1 MLKKIVLL
9 LFVFLPGF
17 CTIGQ
22 ELYFKSLTV
31 NDGLTQR
38 DVSCF
43 LQDSFG
49 FIWIGTYDGLN
60 RYDGFNVLNFSNKT
74 DDIESLSSNRI
85 LCLFEDSKKRIWIG
99 TDGSGLNY
107 YSLVSEKFVRV
118 KTPEGYNQIKGVAEN
133 SKGEIFFAT
142 SRGVLKLV
150 ENDMVS
156 VDLLQLPITGLNI
169 TGITIEGDDQVYF
182 STNQGIWT
190 LKDNNCKQIPGT
202 ENIYCLQLIID
213 RHGNI
218 WSVLDEKLT
227 VIKKLEGSY
236 KIEEINSLPVADI
249 RVICE
254 SKDGSIW
261 VGTLNNGLFGLHPQN
276 YSIIQNIKY
285 KAKEERGLL
294 SNSILSL
301 YCDNTNVL
309 WVGNRQGLCYANLS
323 QKDFKRISF
332 EGLTNVPVKPH
343 IRTLLV
349 DNDFLYY
356 GIQDRGFFRY
366 SLKNGTHEKLN
377 NDNNFDPLCLKEING
392 IIYAGSSVGIF
403 LKRKDDL
410 HFIKDKLENNHDPI
424 YPTVVNSIC
433 DDEKGRIYFGTFSG
447 LIVRNGSNTDWIQYL
462 HPQAEILRDK
472 RIFSLLFDKDASC
485 LWIGTISDGLYKLNL
500 NKEGSFLS
508 LEVYNEDMQN
518 DYHIVNNSIWCF
530 YKGKNGT
537 LWIGTDAGLLR
548 KPKNSNIISQ
558 INIPGIVDRKIMGIL
573 EDDRDNL
580 WLTNSQGLI
589 RFDVAKSQVR
599 RYSYN
604 DGLQSS
610 TFTEAVGKSQDG
622 TLFFGSIHGINYLNP
637 MKIADNPYK
646 SAVSISDFKIHNISI
661 FPGKSYFGKVVLDQS
676 INLTKELTLNYK
688 QNNILF
694 EFTGTNYA
702 NTAENHFRYKL
713 DGYDSEW
720 IYETGNRRFATYSN
734 LKPGK
739 YTFWVD
745 AANNDG
751 IWNETPKETSI
762 KILPAPWFSIW
773 AYLAYF
779 ILIAG
784 VILGFIFFLN
794 NRQKLRHQIE
804 LKNIQYDKDKEIN
817 ELKLMFFTDVAHE
830 FKTPLSLI
838 IGPLNDLIRNNITD
852 DHRNFC
858 FKIISRNTKRM
869 MFLISQLLDFRT
881 LNANKNIL
889 KISESDLSDFISQI
903 TKAFLWQAKN
913 EEINF
918 NVITPE
924 SFQCF
929 FDRDLIEKVVYNLLS
944 NAFKYTPANGIVE
957 IEVKSLWNS
966 NKQIGNIIV
975 RDSGKGIPDE
985 QKGKIFERFFHGND
999 RSSSG
1004 IGLHLSYSLIK
1015 AHKGELNVA
1024 DSAYGGAEFIIT
1036 IPVSDNSYEDFEFYD
1051 SNEQNRIADDFLP
1064 EIEVSK
1070 KEVTE
1075 ERESILIVEDDHDL
1089 RAYLKNCLHINYKV
1103 MEAQNGIDGLKKATA
1118 NLPDIIVAD
1127 VMMPEMDGIEMCK
1140 RLKANQETSHIPILM
1155 LTAKTAQEQ
1164 QIEGLDAG
1172 AWDYIT
1178 KPFNTQSLLKKIDNI
1193 IDSRK
1198 SFRNTIFNSGLS
1210 IELKKHYTPFDQKLI
1225 SKSIAVIENNI
1236 GNENFSVEDFAI
1248 EVGFSRMQLHRK
1260 LKSLVGYS
1268 ATEFINT
1275 IKINYATKM
1284 FDNGCDRINEA
1295 MEATGINSYSHF
1307 NKLFKKVNGKT
1318 ASEYIAGVR
1327 SKVD

>member
-1 MLKKIVLL
+1 MLKKIILFLL
-9 LFVFLPGF
+9 VFLPGF
-17 CTIGQ
+17 YTLGE
-22 ELYFKSLTV
+22 ELFFKSLTV
-31 NDGLTQR
+31 NDGLTQH

-60 RYDGFNVLNFSNKT
+60 RYDGFNVLNFSHKT
-74 DDIESLSSNRI
+74 DEIESLSSNRI

-107 YSLVSEKFVRV
+107 YSLVTEKFTRL

-150 ENDMVS
+150 ENDMVYA
-156 VDLLQLPITGLNI
+156 DLLQLPITGLNV
-169 TGITIEGDDQVYF
+169 TGITIVSDDQVYF

-190 LKDNNCKQIPGT
+190 LKDSSCKQIPGT
-202 ENIYCLQLIID
+202 ENNYCLQLIID

-227 VIKKLEGSY
+227 VIKKLEDSY
-236 KIEEINSLPVADI
+236 KLEEINTLPVADI

-254 SKDGSIW
+254 SKDGTIW

-285 KAKEERGLL
+285 KENEERGLL
-294 SNSILSL
+294 SNSLLSL
-301 YCDNTNVL
+301 YCDNTNIL

-332 EGLTNVPVKPH
+332 EGLPNVPTKPH

-349 DNDFLYY
+349 DKNFLYY

-366 SLKNGTHEKLN
+366 SLKKGTNEKLN
-377 NDNNFDPLCLKEING
+377 NDDNFDPLCLKEISG
-392 IIYAGSSVGIF
+392 TIYAGSSVGIF

-410 HFIKDKLENNHDPI
+410 HFVKDKIETFHDPI
-424 YPTVVNSIC
+424 FPTEVTSIC
-433 DDEKGRIYFGTFSG
+433 EDEKGSIYFGSFSG
-447 LIVRNGSNTDWIQYL
+447 LIVRKGSDTDWIQYL
-462 HPQAEILRDK
+462 YPQAEILKDK
-472 RIFSLLFDKDASC
+472 RIFSLLYDKDASC
-485 LWIGTISDGLYKLNL
+485 LWIGTISDGLYKLNMT
-500 NKEGSFLS
+500 KEGSFLS
-508 LEVYNEDMQN
+508 LEVYKQSMQN
-518 DYHIVNNSIWCF
+518 DYHIANNSIWCF
-530 YKGKNGT
+530 YMGMDGT

-548 KPKNSNIISQ
+548 KPKNSNKITQ
-558 INIPGIVDRKIMGIL
+558 IKIEGIVNRKIMGIL
-573 EDDRDNL
+573 EDNGDNL

-589 RFDVAKSQVR
+589 CFNVTGSHVR

-610 TFTEAVGKSQDG
+610 TFTEAVGKGKDG
-622 TLFFGSIHGINYLNP
+622 TLYFGSIHGINYLNP
-637 MKIADNPYK
+637 MKIEDNPYK

-661 FPGKSYFGKVVLDQS
+661 SPGKSYFGKVVLDKS
-676 INLTKELTLNYK
+676 INLTNEITLNYK
-688 QNNILF
+688 QNNFLF
-694 EFTGTNYA
+694 EFTGTNFA
-702 NTAENHFRYKL
+702 NTKENHFRYKL

-720 IYETGNRRFATYSN
+720 IYESGTRRFATYSN
-734 LKPGK
+734 LKPGS

-745 AANNDG
+745 ASNNDG
-751 IWNETPKETSI
+751 IWNDTPKEFSI
-762 KILPAPWFSIW
+762 RILPAPWFSIW
-773 AYLAYF
+773 AYLVYF
-779 ILIAG
+779 LITAS
-784 VILGFIFFLN
+784 VILGFIFFLS

-804 LKNIQYDKDKEIN
+804 LKNIQYNRDKEIN

-838 IGPLNDLIRNNITD
+838 IGPLNDLISSDITD
-852 DHRNFC
+852 DYRDFC

-869 MFLISQLLDFRT
+869 MFLVSQLLDFRT

-889 KISESDLSDFISQI
+889 KISESDLSDFITQI

-924 SFQCF
+924 EFKCV

-957 IEVKSLWNS
+957 IEVKPVWNN
-966 NKQIGNIIV
+966 NKQIGNIII
-975 RDSGKGIPDE
+975 RDSGKGIQDD
-985 QKGKIFERFFHGND
+985 QKGKIFDRFFHGKD
-999 RSSSG
+999 RASSG

-1015 AHKGELNVA
+1015 AHKGEINVA
-1024 DSAYGGAEFIIT
+1024 DSAYGGAEFIVSF
-1036 IPVSDNSYEDFEFYD
+1036 PVSENSYEDFEFYD
-1051 SNEQNRIADDFLP
+1051 SKEQKAVADDFLT
-1064 EIEVSK
+1064 E
-1070 KEVTE
+1070 KEASEKMIPE
-1075 ERESILIVEDDHDL
+1075 ERERILVVEDDHDL
-1089 RAYLKNCLHINYKV
+1089 RAYLKKCLQKKYSV
-1103 MEAQNGIDGLKKATA
+1103 LEAPDGIEGFKKATS
-1118 NLPDIIVAD
+1118 NLPDIIIAD
-1127 VMMPEMDGIEMCK
+1127 VMMPEMDGVEMCK
-1140 RLKANQETSHIPILM
+1140 KLKSNQETSHIPVLM

-1164 QIEGLDAG
+1164 QNEGLDAG

-1193 IDSRK
+1193 IDSRN
-1198 SFRNTIFNSGLS
+1198 SFRNLIFNPELGVQ
-1210 IELKKHYTPFDQKLI
+1210 LKKHYTPFDQKLI
-1225 SKSIAVIENNI
+1225 SKAIAVIENNI
-1236 GNENFSVEDFAI
+1236 DNENFSAEEFAL

-1268 ATEFINT
+1268 ATEFINS

-1295 MEATGINSYSHF
+1295 MEAIGITSYSHF
-1307 NKLFKKVNGKT
+1307 NKLFTRIVGMHP
-1318 ASEYIAGVR
+1318 SEYIKSGKQKA
-1327 SKVD
+1327 

>member
-1 MLKKIVLL
+1 
-9 LFVFLPGF
+9 
-17 CTIGQ
+17 
-22 ELYFKSLTV
+22 
-31 NDGLTQR
+31 
-38 DVSCF
+38 
-43 LQDSFG
+43 
-49 FIWIGTYDGLN
+49 
-60 RYDGFNVLNFSNKT
+60 
-74 DDIESLSSNRI
+74 
-85 LCLFEDSKKRIWIG
+85 
-99 TDGSGLNY
+99 
-107 YSLVSEKFVRV
+107 
-118 KTPEGYNQIKGVAEN
+118 
-133 SKGEIFFAT
+133 
-142 SRGVLKLV
+142 
-150 ENDMVS
+150 
-156 VDLLQLPITGLNI
+156 
-169 TGITIEGDDQVYF
+169 
-182 STNQGIWT
+182 
-190 LKDNNCKQIPGT
+190 
-202 ENIYCLQLIID
+202 
-213 RHGNI
+213 
-218 WSVLDEKLT
+218 
-227 VIKKLEGSY
+227 
-236 KIEEINSLPVADI
+236 
-249 RVICE
+249 
-254 SKDGSIW
+254 
-261 VGTLNNGLFGLHPQN
+261 
-276 YSIIQNIKY
+276 
-285 KAKEERGLL
+285 
-294 SNSILSL
+294 
-301 YCDNTNVL
+301 
-309 WVGNRQGLCYANLS
+309 
-323 QKDFKRISF
+323 
-332 EGLTNVPVKPH
+332 
-343 IRTLLV
+343 
-349 DNDFLYY
+349 
-356 GIQDRGFFRY
+356 
-366 SLKNGTHEKLN
+366 
-377 NDNNFDPLCLKEING
+377 
-392 IIYAGSSVGIF
+392 
-403 LKRKDDL
+403 
-410 HFIKDKLENNHDPI
+410 
-424 YPTVVNSIC
+424 
-433 DDEKGRIYFGTFSG
+433 
-447 LIVRNGSNTDWIQYL
+447 
-462 HPQAEILRDK
+462 
-472 RIFSLLFDKDASC
+472 
-485 LWIGTISDGLYKLNL
+485 
-500 NKEGSFLS
+500 
-508 LEVYNEDMQN
+508 
-518 DYHIVNNSIWCF
+518 
-530 YKGKNGT
+530 
-537 LWIGTDAGLLR
+537 
-548 KPKNSNIISQ
+548 
-558 INIPGIVDRKIMGIL
+558 
-573 EDDRDNL
+573 
-580 WLTNSQGLI
+580 
-589 RFDVAKSQVR
+589 VR

-610 TFTEAVGKSQDG
+610 TFTEAVGKGQDG
-622 TLFFGSIHGINYLNP
+622 TLYFGSIHGINYLNP
-637 MKIADNPYK
+637 MRIEDNPYK
-646 SAVSISDFKIHNISI
+646 SAVSISDFKIHNIDIS
-661 FPGKSYFGKVVLDQS
+661 PGISYFGKVVLDQS
-676 INLTKELTLNYK
+676 INLTKEITLNYK
-688 QNNILF
+688 QNNFLF

-713 DGYDSEW
+713 YGYDSDW
-720 IYETGNRRFATYSN
+720 IHETGNRRFAAYSN

-751 IWNETPKETSI
+751 IWNDTPKEISI

-773 AYLAYF
+773 AYFVYF
-779 ILIAG
+779 ILTAG

-817 ELKLMFFTDVAHE
+817 ELKLIFFTDVAHE

-838 IGPLNDLIRNNITD
+838 IGPLNDLVRKSITD
-852 DHRNFC
+852 DHRDFC

-924 SFQCF
+924 TFQCF

-957 IEVKSLWNS
+957 IEVKSVWNS

-1024 DSAYGGAEFIIT
+1024 DSAYGGAEFIVT
-1036 IPVSDNSYEDFEFYD
+1036 IPVSENNYEDFEFND
-1051 SNEQNRIADDFLP
+1051 LKGQNRITDVFLP

-1070 KEVTE
+1070 KEVAE

-1103 MEAQNGIDGLKKATA
+1103 MEAQNGIDGLKKATV

-1140 RLKANQETSHIPILM
+1140 RLKANHETSHIPVLM

-1164 QIEGLDAG
+1164 QNEGLDAG

-1193 IDSRK
+1193 IDSRN
-1198 SFRNTIFNSGLS
+1198 SFRNTIFNPGLS

-1225 SKSIAVIENNI
+1225 SKAIAVIESNI
-1236 GNENFSVEDFAI
+1236 GNENYSVENFAVD
-1248 EVGFSRMQLHRK
+1248 VGFSRMQLHRK

-1295 MEATGINSYSHF
+1295 MESVGINSYSHF
-1307 NKLFKKVNGKT
+1307 NKLFKKVIGKT
-1318 ASEYIAGVR
+1318 ASDYIAEKRFKDGE
-1327 SKVD
+1327 

>member
-1 MLKKIVLL
+1 MLKKILL
-9 LFVFLPGF
+9 LLLVFLHGF
-17 CTIGQ
+17 YTLGE

-31 NDGLTQR
+31 NDGLTQH

-60 RYDGFNVLNFSNKT
+60 RYDGFNVLNFTHKT
-74 DDIESLSSNRI
+74 DEIESLSSNRI

-107 YSLVSEKFVRV
+107 YSLVTEKFIRV
-118 KTPEGYNQIKGVAEN
+118 KTPEGFNQIKDIAEN

-142 SRGVLKLV
+142 SNGVLKLV
-150 ENDMVS
+150 ENELVS
-156 VDLLQLPITGLNI
+156 AELLQLPITGLNVM
-169 TGITIEGDDQVYF
+169 GITVSSGNQVWF

-190 LKDNNCKQIPGT
+190 LKDNNCMQIPGT
-202 ENIYCLQLIID
+202 ENIYCLQMITD
-213 RHGNI
+213 RNGNI
-218 WSVLDEKLT
+218 WSVLNGKLAVISKPENSYIVEEIKSLT
-227 VIKKLEGSY
+227 VS
-236 KIEEINSLPVADI
+236 DI
-249 RVICE
+249 MGISE
-254 SKDGSIW
+254 SKDGTIW
-261 VGTLNNGLFGLHPQN
+261 VGTLNNGLFGLNPQN
-276 YSIIQNIKY
+276 HSLFQHITYNT
-285 KAKEERGLL
+285 KEERGLL

-301 YCDNTNVL
+301 YCDNTNIL

-349 DNDFLYY
+349 DNNFLYY

-392 IIYAGSSVGIF
+392 TIYAGSSVGIF

-424 YPTVVNSIC
+424 YPTVVTSIC
-433 DDEKGRIYFGTFSG
+433 EDEKGSIYFGTFSG
-447 LIVRNGSNTDWIQYL
+447 LIVRKGSNADWIQYM

-472 RIFSLLFDKDASC
+472 RIFSLLYDKDASC

-500 NKEGSFLS
+500 TKEGSFLS
-508 LEVYNEDMQN
+508 LEVYNELMQN
-518 DYHIVNNSIWCF
+518 DYHIANNSIWCF
-530 YKGKNGT
+530 YKGKDGT

-548 KPKNSNIISQ
+548 KPKNSNKITQ
-558 INIPGIVDRKIMGIL
+558 IKIEGIVDRKIMGIL
-573 EDDRDNL
+573 DDDRDNL

-589 RFDVAKSQVR
+589 RFDVVKSHVR

-610 TFTEAVGKSQDG
+610 TFTEAVGKGQDG
-622 TLFFGSIHGINYLNP
+622 TLYFGSIHGINYLNP
-637 MKIADNPYK
+637 MKIEDNPYK
-646 SAVSISDFKIHNISI
+646 SVVSISDFKIHNISI
-661 FPGKSYFGKVVLDQS
+661 SPGKSYFGKVVLDKS
-676 INLTKELTLNYK
+676 INLTNEITLNYK
-688 QNNILF
+688 QNNFLF

-713 DGYDSEW
+713 DGYDSGW

-739 YTFWVD
+739 YTFEVD

-751 IWNETPKETSI
+751 IWNGTPKEFSI
-762 KILPAPWFSIW
+762 KILPAPWFSVW
-773 AYLAYF
+773 AYLIYF
-779 ILIAG
+779 VITAG
-784 VILGFIFFLN
+784 VISGFIFFLN

-804 LKNIQYDKDKEIN
+804 LKNIQYNRDKEIN

-838 IGPLNDLIRNNITD
+838 IGPLNDLISNDITN

-869 MFLISQLLDFRT
+869 MFLVNQLLDFRT

-889 KISESDLSDFISQI
+889 KISESDLSEFISQI

-918 NVITPE
+918 NVITPGVLK
-924 SFQCF
+924 CF
-929 FDRDLIEKVVYNLLS
+929 FDKDLIEKVVYNLLS
-944 NAFKYTPANGIVE
+944 NAFKYTPVNGIVE
-957 IEVKSLWNS
+957 IEVKPVWND
-966 NKQIGNIIV
+966 NKQIGNIII
-975 RDSGKGIPDE
+975 RDSGKGIPNE

-999 RSSSG
+999 RTSSG
-1004 IGLHLSYSLIK
+1004 IGLHLSYSLVK

-1024 DSAYGGAEFIIT
+1024 DSAYGGAEFIFT
-1036 IPVSDNSYEDFEFYD
+1036 FPVSENSYEDFEFYD
-1051 SNEQNRIADDFLP
+1051 SNGQNLVADDFLA
-1064 EIEVSK
+1064 EIEVSEK
-1070 KEVTE
+1070 MISE
-1075 ERESILIVEDDHDL
+1075 ERESILVVEDDHDL
-1089 RAYLKNCLHINYKV
+1089 RAYLKKCLQKKYSV
-1103 MEAQNGIDGLKKATA
+1103 LEAHNGIEGLKKATA

-1140 RLKANQETSHIPILM
+1140 RLKANQETSHIPVLILS
-1155 LTAKTAQEQ
+1155 AKTAQEQ
-1164 QIEGLDAG
+1164 QNEGLDAG

-1178 KPFNTQSLLKKIDNI
+1178 KPFNTQSVLKKIDNI
-1193 IDSRK
+1193 VDSRN
-1198 SFRNTIFNSGLS
+1198 SFRNSIFNPGLGF
-1210 IELKKHYTPFDQKLI
+1210 EMKKHYTPFDRKLI
-1225 SKSIAVIENNI
+1225 SKAIAVIENNI
-1236 GNENFSVEDFAI
+1236 GNENFSVEDFST

-1260 LKSLVGYS
+1260 LKSLVGFT
-1268 ATEFINT
+1268 ATEFINS
-1275 IKINYATKM
+1275 IKINYAAKM

-1295 MEATGINSYSHF
+1295 MEAVGITSYSHF
-1307 NKLFKKVNGKT
+1307 NKLFKRINGKT
-1318 ASEYIAGVR
+1318 ASEYIANKGL
-1327 SKVD
+1327 KA

>member
-1 MLKKIVLL
+1 MLKKILL
-9 LFVFLPGF
+9 ILLISLPGF
-17 CTIGQ
+17 CTLGQ

-31 NDGLTQR
+31 NDGLTQH

-60 RYDGFNVLNFSNKT
+60 RYDGFNVLNFSHKT
-74 DDIESLSSNRI
+74 NDIESLSSNRI
-85 LCLFEDSKKRIWIG
+85 LSLFEDSKKRIWIG

-107 YSLVSEKFVRV
+107 YSLVTEKFIRV
-118 KTPEGYNQIKGVAEN
+118 KTPEGYNQIKGIAEN

-169 TGITIEGDDQVYF
+169 TGITIVGDDQVYF

-190 LKDNNCKQIPGT
+190 LKANTCKQIPGT
-202 ENIYCLQLIID
+202 QNIYCSQLIAD
-213 RHGNI
+213 RHGNL
-218 WSVLDEKLT
+218 WSALNGKLT
-227 VIKKLEGSY
+227 VVKNLNDSYKLEN
-236 KIEEINSLPVADI
+236 INSLQVLGI
-249 RVICE
+249 MGICE
-254 SKDGSIW
+254 SKDGTIW

-276 YSIIQNIKY
+276 YSIVQSIKY

-294 SNSILSL
+294 SNSLLSL

-332 EGLTNVPVKPH
+332 EGLTNVPNKPH

-356 GIQDRGFFRY
+356 GIQDRGFLRY
-366 SLKNGTHEKLN
+366 SLKNETKENLN
-377 NDNNFDPLCLKEING
+377 RDNNIDPLCLKEING
-392 IIYAGSSVGIF
+392 TIYAGSNTGI
-403 LKRKDDL
+403 LQMRKDDS
-410 HFIKDKLENNHDPI
+410 HFVREKLETNHDPI
-424 YPTVVNSIC
+424 YPIEVTSIC
-433 DDEKGRIYFGTFSG
+433 EDEKGSIYFGTFSG
-447 LIVRNGSNTDWIQYL
+447 LIVRKGSTTDWIQYL
-462 HPQAEILRDK
+462 HPQAEILRGK
-472 RIFSLLFDKDASC
+472 RIFSLLYDKDAGC
-485 LWIGTISDGLYKLNL
+485 IWIGTISDGLYKLNVT
-500 NKEGSFLS
+500 KEGSFLS
-508 LEVYNEDMQN
+508 LEVYNELMQN
-518 DYHIVNNSIWCF
+518 DYQIANNTIWCF
-530 YKGKNGT
+530 YKGKDGT

-548 KPKNSNIISQ
+548 KPKNSNKISQ

-589 RFDVAKSQVR
+589 RFDVVKSQVR

-610 TFTEAVGKSQDG
+610 TFTEAVGKGQDG

-661 FPGKSYFGKVVLDQS
+661 TPKKSYFGKVVLDQS
-676 INLTKELTLNYK
+676 INLTNEITLNYK
-688 QNNILF
+688 QNNFLF

-713 DGYDSEW
+713 DGYDSDW
-720 IYETGNRRFATYSN
+720 IYETGNRRFASYSN
-734 LKPGK
+734 LKSGI

-745 AANNDG
+745 AANSDG
-751 IWNETPKETSI
+751 IWNDSPRKVEI

-773 AYLAYF
+773 AYLLYF
-779 ILIAG
+779 TFITGI
-784 VILGFIFFLN
+784 VLGFIFFLN

-804 LKNIQYDKDKEIN
+804 LKNIQYNRDKEIN
-817 ELKLMFFTDVAHE
+817 EIKLMFFTDVAHE

-838 IGPLNDLIRNNITD
+838 IGPLNDLIHNNITEE
-852 DHRNFC
+852 HRNFC

-869 MFLISQLLDFRT
+869 MFLVSQLLDFRT

-889 KISESDLSDFISQI
+889 KISESDLSEFISQI

-924 SFQCF
+924 VFQCF

-957 IEVKSLWNS
+957 IEIKSVWNN
-966 NKQIGNIIV
+966 NKQIANIIV
-975 RDSGKGIPDE
+975 RDSGRGIPDE
-985 QKGKIFERFFHGND
+985 QKGKIFDRFFHGND
-999 RSSSG
+999 RTSSG
-1004 IGLHLSYSLIK
+1004 IGLHLSNTFIK

-1024 DSAYGGAEFIIT
+1024 DSAYGGAEFIVT
-1036 IPVSDNSYEDFEFYD
+1036 IPVSKNNYEDFELYD
-1051 SNEQNRIADDFLP
+1051 SNGQKMIADNFLS

-1070 KEVTE
+1070 KEVAE
-1075 ERESILIVEDDHDL
+1075 ERECILIVEDDHDL
-1089 RAYLKNCLHINYKV
+1089 RAYLKNCLHFNYNV
-1103 MEAQNGIDGLKKATA
+1103 LEAPNGIEGLKKATA

-1140 RLKANQETSHIPILM
+1140 RLKANQETSHIPVLM

-1164 QIEGLDAG
+1164 QNEGLDAG

-1178 KPFNTQSLLKKIDNI
+1178 KPFNTQSLLKKIENI

-1198 SFRNTIFNSGLS
+1198 SFRNTIFNPGLS

-1225 SKSIAVIENNI
+1225 SKAIVVIENNI
-1236 GNENFSVEDFAI
+1236 GNENFSAEDFSR

-1260 LKSLVGYS
+1260 LKSLVGCS
-1268 ATEFINT
+1268 ASEFINT

-1295 MEATGINSYSHF
+1295 MEAIGITSYSHF
-1307 NKLFKKVNGKT
+1307 NKLFKKINGKT
-1318 ASEYIAGVR
+1318 ASNYIADKRLKDG
-1327 SKVD
+1327 